1 MHYFELLIWRW
12 RWKWRRYNIKYNAP
26 TPGNSGNPGTSSVAI
41 TNTRFT
47 ATPNLAKLKEGIY
60 DELDY
65 NQAGLPRAINGQT
78 TTINSKQYGLDA
90 GSGTITI
97 SPSTVMTVKKDGAAL
112 LSNTPGFIDRNIII
126 GILNGITNL
135 NNLTLNMEPDS
146 NFFVGTDADIKL
158 SNSDFSNIIP
168 GIHSHLRPTITGT
181 GYNEI
186 KFNDSKLFIDE
197 DINLD
202 DDNNKY
208 FKTLP
213 KITPTKLVLETNK
226 NLTGT
231 KDGQV
236 AIKVSISADNEGTIK
251 LTGKD
256 SVALFSKKSI
266 SNQGSIEV
274 AENSIAQYTV
284 FDTSS
289 SDNKNKNER
298 TITLGKSSTGIRMN
312 RDYNNIGGLTVNSG
326 TGKILSTAEK
336 VTGIIA
342 YTVDKRHIAE
352 DSNDFSIESYGE
364 INLLGDK
371 STGIYVAGK
380 GPTEMDNNGK
390 IIIGASSDRNN
401 PSIGMF
407 STNSEN
413 DGENAFSGTIE
424 VGKNS
429 IGMAGINGEE
439 LSNEG
444 TITIKG
450 DGGVGMYL
458 ADGTEG
464 SNEGTIKTDGVGLKD
479 VIGVIVGK
487 NSKFTNEA
495 SGKILINSAN
505 GKGVVFEKGA
515 VVVNNGVIKV
525 NGANATPEQ
534 VTAKPVTLKALS
546 DRMSHVRSDL
556 GIYMNSLGKTNPIE
570 GLSNLGLNSAD
581 LLVGGAEA
589 TEKTNAIEVTVGQD
603 VLKPFNDSI
612 HTSNIADWTV
622 KSGSLVWEA
631 DPEIK
636 DNQVEKVTLRKQSYT
651 KFADEKTEE
660 VAKGLDEKYVVAS
673 EKDKQVF
680 NYMNTLRDAPKV

>member
-1 MHYFELLIWRW
+1 MERLLYSPYDLACIICEHKMSVQEGAAFLKTVWQKDNTFLQDRYRDDLKRLYLDVAYCSDYLCNKGDVCEELFELN
-12 RWKWRRYNIKYNAP
+12 KEADFFNKVIKENKFEKEAFEINLFFKSERLKILYINQ
-26 TPGNSGNPGTSSVAI
+26 TKC
-41 TNTRFT
+41 TR
-47 ATPNLAKLKEGIY
+47 LKLKTMIKKFGYERRSKILTRY
-60 DELDY
+60 INKRMIFY
-65 NQAGLPRAINGQT
+65 HMQAYLRGNE
-78 TTINSKQYGLDA
+78 KC
-90 GSGTITI
+90 
-97 SPSTVMTVKKDGAAL
+97 
-112 LSNTPGFIDRNIII
+112 NI
-126 GILNGITNL
+126 
-135 NNLTLNMEPDS
+135 
-146 NFFVGTDADIKL
+146 
-158 SNSDFSNIIP
+158 
-168 GIHSHLRPTITGT
+168 
-181 GYNEI
+181 
-186 KFNDSKLFIDE
+186 E

-236 AIKVSISADNEGTIK
+236 AIKASISADNEGTIK

-352 DSNDFSIESYGE
+352 DSNDFSIENYGE

-534 VTAKPVTLKALS
+534 VTAKSVTLKALS

-570 GLSNLGLNSAD
+570 GLS
-581 LLVGGAEA
+581 
-589 TEKTNAIEVTVGQD
+589 
-603 VLKPFNDSI
+603 
-612 HTSNIADWTV
+612 
-622 KSGSLVWEA
+622 
-631 DPEIK
+631 
-636 DNQVEKVTLRKQSYT
+636 
-651 KFADEKTEE
+651 
-660 VAKGLDEKYVVAS
+660 
-673 EKDKQVF
+673 
-680 NYMNTLRDAPKV
+680 